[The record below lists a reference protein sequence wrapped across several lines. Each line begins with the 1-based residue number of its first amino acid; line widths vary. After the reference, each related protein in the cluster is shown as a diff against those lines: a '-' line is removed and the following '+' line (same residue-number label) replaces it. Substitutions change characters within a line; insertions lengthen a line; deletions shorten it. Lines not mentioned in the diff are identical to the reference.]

1 MIEPDPVT
9 VVQVEDRDNAWQ
21 GVATVDSGAD
31 TSDSKFQY
39 GLQLASGDIAA
50 LLLFAA
56 IGRANHDEGGLLS
69 LALLGTAFPFISG
82 WFLTA
87 PLTDAFG
94 DDARSKEVGTA
105 AGAAAKAWI
114 VAVPVSLLIRSVFKG
129 ELPPQPFVI
138 VSMVATG
145 VLLIGWRSAAAALLP
160 STTQTTGGADR
171 KGGPLEFLKL
181 LSGLITRW

>member
-1 MIEPDPVT
+1 MIEPDPVK
-9 VVQVEDRDNAWQ
+9 VVQVEDRDKAWA
-21 GVATVDSGAD
+21 GVAAVDSGAD

-56 IGRANHDEGGLLS
+56 IGRANHEEGGLVS
-69 LALLGTAFPFISG
+69 LALLGTAFPFVSG

-114 VAVPVSLLIRSVFKG
+114 IAMPVALLIRSLFKG

-145 VLLIGWRSAAAALLP
+145 VLLIGWRSAAAAFLP
-160 STTQTTGGADR
+160 STTQMGGANR